1 MRQGDEKSVNELYRE
16 LLPLGREGVVPAGEE
31 LWQEG
36 AKGDTVVLLVEGS
49 FEVLQ
54 TSPTGEPVVLRLARA
69 GDVLG
74 EIACLDGGA
83 RSAGLR
89 AASDCRIR
97 TIAADEFRSFVRDRP
112 RLLEELFLIES
123 QRIRSLSRM
132 VMQSQH
138 RAITD
143 RLTSLYNYGFFMER
157 LDLELERAVQMK
169 DAVSVVLFDIDHF
182 KVYNDTNGHPAGNV
196 VLVQASD
203 LLRRTARRGDI
214 VARFGGEEFV
224 MLLYGASRR
233 EAHQVAEA
241 ARARV
246 EATPFA
252 GGETQPLGRVTISGG
267 VACFP
272 ADSSSPT
279 DLLKA
284 ADVRLYRAKAE
295 GRNRVE
301 AGLEA
306 ADGEDVPKAG

>member
-1 MRQGDEKSVNELYRE
+1 MNELYRE
-16 LLPLGREGVVPAGEE
+16 LLPLGRDGVVSSGDE

-36 AKGDTVVLLVEGS
+36 AKGDNVVLLVEGT
-49 FEVLQ
+49 FEILQ
-54 TSPTGEPVVLRLARA
+54 SSPNGDPVVLRMARA
-69 GDVLG
+69 GEVLG

-89 AASDCRIR
+89 AATDCRIR
-97 TIAADEFRSFVRDRP
+97 TIGAEEFRAYVRERP
-112 RLLEELFLIES
+112 KLLEELFRIES

-132 VMQSQH
+132 VTQSQH

-143 RLTSLYNYGFFMER
+143 RLTSLYNYGFFIER
-157 LDLELERAVQMK
+157 LDIELERALQMQ
-169 DAVSVVLFDIDHF
+169 DAVSVVIFDIDHF
-182 KVYNDTNGHPAGNV
+182 KVYNDTHGHPAGNV

-241 ARARV
+241 ARVRV
-246 EATPFA
+246 EATDFA
-252 GGETQPLGRVTISGG
+252 GGERQPLGRVTISGG

-272 ADSSSPT
+272 TDARGPT

-284 ADVRLYRAKAE
+284 ADKRLYAAKGA

-301 AGLEA
+301 AG
-306 ADGEDVPKAG
+306 EDAGDVEEGPKTA

>member
-1 MRQGDEKSVNELYRE
+1 MNELYRE

-36 AKGDTVVLLVEGS
+36 AKGDTVVLLLEGT

-54 TSPTGEPVVLRLARA
+54 TSPTGEDVVLRMVRA
-69 GDVLG
+69 GEVLG

-97 TIAADEFRSFVRDRP
+97 TIAAEEFRRFVRDRP
-112 RLLEELFLIES
+112 HLLEELFVIES

-143 RLTSLYNYGFFMER
+143 RLTSLYNYGFFIER
-157 LDLELERAVQMK
+157 LDLELERAVQMD

-246 EATPFA
+246 EATAFA
-252 GGETQPLGRVTISGG
+252 GGEKQPLGRVTISGG

-272 ADSSSPT
+272 ADSASAT

-284 ADVRLYRAKAE
+284 ADVRLYKAKAA

-306 ADGEDVPKAG
+306 PEGEDGPKGS

>member
-1 MRQGDEKSVNELYRE
+1 VNELYRE
-16 LLPLGREGVVPAGEE
+16 LLPLGRDGVVSAGEE

-36 AKGDTVVLLVEGS
+36 AKGDTVVLLVEGT

-54 TSPTGEPVVLRLARA
+54 SSPTGDAVVLRMARA
-69 GDVLG
+69 GEVLG

-89 AASDCRIR
+89 AATDCRIR
-97 TIAADEFRSFVRDRP
+97 TIGAEEFRAFVRQRSD
-112 RLLEELFLIES
+112 LLEELFRIES

-132 VMQSQH
+132 VTQSQH

-143 RLTSLYNYGFFMER
+143 RLTTLYNYGFFIER
-157 LDLELERAVQMK
+157 LDIELERALQMK
-169 DAVSVVLFDIDHF
+169 DAVSVVIFDIDHF
-182 KVYNDTNGHPAGNV
+182 KVYNDTHGHPAGNV
-196 VLVQASD
+196 VLVQVSD

-252 GGETQPLGRVTISGG
+252 GGERQPLGRVTISGG

-272 ADSSSPT
+272 SDARGPT
-279 DLLKA
+279 DLLKV
-284 ADVRLYRAKAE
+284 ADKRLYAAKAA

-301 AGLEA
+301 AGA
-306 ADGEDVPKAG
+306 AAGDGEEGPKPA

>member
-1 MRQGDEKSVNELYRE
+1 MGAVESVSDLYRE
-16 LLPLGREGVVPAGEE
+16 LLPLGRDGVVPAGEE

-36 AKGDTVVLLVEGS
+36 AKGETVVLLVEGT
-49 FEVLQ
+49 FEILQ
-54 TSPTGEPVVLRLARA
+54 SSPSGEPVVLRLARA
-69 GDVLG
+69 GEVLG
-74 EIACLDGGA
+74 EMACLDGGA

-89 AASDCRIR
+89 AATDCRIR
-97 TIAADEFRSFVRDRP
+97 TIGATQFLNFVRQRP
-112 RLLEELFLIES
+112 HLLEELFRIES

-132 VMQSQH
+132 VTQSQH

-143 RLTSLYNYGFFMER
+143 RLTSLYNSGFFIER
-157 LDLELERAVQMK
+157 LDLELERAVQMG

-182 KVYNDTNGHPAGNV
+182 KAYNDTHGHPAGNV
-196 VLVQASD
+196 VLVQVSD

-224 MLLYGASRR
+224 MLLYGASRK
-233 EAHQVAEA
+233 EAQQVAEA

-246 EATPFA
+246 ESTDFA

-272 ADSSSPT
+272 GDARSAT

-284 ADVRLYRAKAE
+284 ADVQLYKAKAE
-295 GRNRVE
+295 GRNRVD
-301 AGLEA
+301 AGAEGA
-306 ADGEDVPKAG
+306 

>member
-1 MRQGDEKSVNELYRE
+1 MNELYRE
-16 LLPLGREGVVPAGEE
+16 LLPLGRDGVVSAGEE

-36 AKGDTVVLLVEGS
+36 AKGDNVVLLVEGS

-54 TSPTGEPVVLRLARA
+54 SSPTGESVVLRIARA
-69 GDVLG
+69 GEVLG

-89 AASDCRIR
+89 AATDCRIR
-97 TIAADEFRSFVRDRP
+97 TIGADDFRAFVRDRTH
-112 RLLEELFLIES
+112 LLEELFRIES

-132 VMQSQH
+132 VTQSQH

-143 RLTSLYNYGFFMER
+143 RLTSLYNYGFFIER
-157 LDLELERAVQMK
+157 LDIELERALQMK
-169 DAVSVVLFDIDHF
+169 DAVSVVIFDIDHF
-182 KVYNDTNGHPAGNV
+182 KAYNDTHGHPAGNV

-246 EATPFA
+246 EATSFA

-272 ADSSSPT
+272 TDARSPT

-284 ADVRLYRAKAE
+284 ADKRLYAAKGA

-306 ADGEDVPKAG
+306 EDGEEGPKTA

>member
-1 MRQGDEKSVNELYRE
+1 MGATDAVNDLYRE

-36 AKGDTVVLLVEGS
+36 AKGETVVLLVEGT

-54 TSPTGEPVVLRLARA
+54 SSPSGESVVLRLVRA

-74 EIACLDGGA
+74 EMACLDGGA

-89 AASDCRIR
+89 AATDCRIR
-97 TIAADEFRSFVRDRP
+97 TIAAGEFRDFVRLRP
-112 RLLEELFLIES
+112 HLMEELFRIES

-132 VMQSQH
+132 VTQSQH

-143 RLTSLYNYGFFMER
+143 RLTSLYNYGFFIER
-157 LDLELERAVQMK
+157 LDIELDRAVQMK

-182 KVYNDTNGHPAGNV
+182 KAYNDTHGHPAGNV
-196 VLVQASD
+196 VLVQVSD

-224 MLLYGASRR
+224 MLLYGASRK
-233 EAHQVAEA
+233 EAQQVAEA

-246 EATPFA
+246 ESTDFA

-272 ADSSSPT
+272 GDARGAT
-279 DLLKA
+279 DLLKV
-284 ADVRLYRAKAE
+284 ADVGLYKAKAE
-295 GRNRVE
+295 GRNRVD
-301 AGLEA
+301 AGHA
-306 ADGEDVPKAG
+306 AA

>member
-1 MRQGDEKSVNELYRE
+1 MGPAEAVNDLYRE
-16 LLPLGREGVVPAGEE
+16 LLPLGREGVVQAGEE

-36 AKGDTVVLLVEGS
+36 AKGETVVLLVEGT
-49 FEVLQ
+49 FEILQ
-54 TSPTGEPVVLRLARA
+54 SSPTGEPVVLRMARA

-74 EIACLDGGA
+74 EMACLDGGA

-89 AASDCRIR
+89 AATDCRIR
-97 TIAADEFRSFVRDRP
+97 TIGAKQFLDFIRDRP
-112 RLLEELFLIES
+112 DLMGELFRIES

-132 VMQSQH
+132 VTQSQH

-143 RLTSLYNYGFFMER
+143 RLTSLYNYGFFIER
-157 LDLELERAVQMK
+157 LDLELDRAVQMR

-182 KVYNDTNGHPAGNV
+182 KAYNDTHGHPAGNV
-196 VLVQASD
+196 VLVQVSD
-203 LLRRTARRGDI
+203 LLRGTARRGDI

-224 MLLYGASRR
+224 ILLYGASLK
-233 EAHQVAEA
+233 EALQVAET
-241 ARARV
+241 ARARI
-246 EATPFA
+246 EAMDFA

-272 ADSSSPT
+272 GDARGST

-295 GRNRVE
+295 GRNRVDS
-301 AGLEA
+301 GGVA
-306 ADGEDVPKAG
+306 A